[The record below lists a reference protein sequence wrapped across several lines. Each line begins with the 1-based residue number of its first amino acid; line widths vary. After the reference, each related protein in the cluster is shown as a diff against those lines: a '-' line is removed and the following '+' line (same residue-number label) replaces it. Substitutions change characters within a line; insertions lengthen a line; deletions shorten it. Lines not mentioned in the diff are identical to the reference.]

1 MSEKSASTP
10 RRPRPYVVAMFLG
23 TALSAALSPSAGQ
36 AREAS
41 PAALRT
47 VNDLSRYCTA
57 CWRNARLPADSW
69 GDCTQEVLCR
79 LLERLPQESWSRAL
93 KLESDEHRE
102 FVRAID
108 AVKKRTQRQ
117 KRWGSNSL
125 EMVSDR
131 HDDHRRRLA
140 DEQAAVRQAASVV
153 LTPRQ
158 QQIMQLSFEGYS
170 VQEIG
175 SKLTLPPERISDEKY
190 KAIHKLR
197 SHLAE
202 NA

>member
-1 MSEKSASTP
+1 MDKRPSAFH
-10 RRPRPYVVAMFLG
+10 RRRPYVMAMVLG
-23 TALSAALSPSAGQ
+23 TALSAALSPSAAH
-36 AREAS
+36 ARES
-41 PAALRT
+41 PSTLRT
-47 VNDLSRYCTA
+47 VADLSRYCTV

-79 LLERLPQESWSRAL
+79 LLQTLPQDSWSRAL
-93 KLESDEHRE
+93 KVESDEHRE

-117 KRWGSNSL
+117 KRWNSSAL
-125 EMVSDR
+125 DMVADR
-131 HDDHRRRLA
+131 QESRQRRLA
-140 DEQAAVRQAASVV
+140 DERAAVHQAASEV

-158 QQIMQLSFEGYS
+158 QQIMQLSFEGHS

-175 SKLTLPPERISDEKY
+175 HKLALTPERVSDEKY
-190 KAIHKLR
+190 KAIRKLR